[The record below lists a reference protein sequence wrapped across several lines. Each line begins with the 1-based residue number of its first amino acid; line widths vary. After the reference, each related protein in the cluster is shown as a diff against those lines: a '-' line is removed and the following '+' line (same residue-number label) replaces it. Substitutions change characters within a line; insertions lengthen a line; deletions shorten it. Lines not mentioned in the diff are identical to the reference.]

1 MMSRGLLL
9 RDVGSHTAEQMQ
21 ALPRGYTF
29 PVKIDTFGFDSIYHR
44 LKFDNYNPIISCGGS
59 FTMRTRA
66 LWIACATIAAS
77 SFTGVAVGA
86 DPSMAK
92 HAVDD
97 DDVAGLSEIVVT
109 ATRRPTYL
117 QETPIAITAF
127 TSGEIDRQHIED
139 LTNLA
144 IVAPSLVFTALSR
157 QEAYPSIRGTT
168 VGNDAPGSDLG
179 VSIFIDDV
187 PTTGVGDND
196 PNLFDLQSIEVLRG
210 PQGTL
215 FGRNVTCGALVI
227 HTS

>member
-1 MMSRGLLL
+1 MSRGLL
-9 RDVGSHTAEQMQ
+9 RHEVGSHTAKQTQ
-21 ALPRGYTF
+21 SFPRGYTF
-29 PVKIDTFGFDSIYHR
+29 PVKIDTFGFASIYQR
-44 LKFDNYNPIISCGGS
+44 RKFDNYNSIVSYGGS
-59 FTMRTRA
+59 FTMSKRT

-77 SFTGVAVGA
+77 SLSGVAVGA

-144 IVAPSLVFTALSR
+144 IVAPSLVFTALSPKR
-157 QEAYPSIRGTT
+157 LTLPFAAPRSAMMRPGRTWVFRSSSTTFPQLALATTIRICSIYRASKCC
-168 VGNDAPGSDLG
+168 VGRREHCSD
-179 VSIFIDDV
+179 
-187 PTTGVGDND
+187 
-196 PNLFDLQSIEVLRG
+196 EM
-210 PQGTL
+210 
-215 FGRNVTCGALVI
+215 
-227 HTS
+227 

>member
-1 MMSRGLLL
+1 MR
-9 RDVGSHTAEQMQ
+9 RE
-21 ALPRGYTF
+21 
-29 PVKIDTFGFDSIYHR
+29 
-44 LKFDNYNPIISCGGS
+44 
-59 FTMRTRA
+59 FTMRKRA

-77 SFTGVAVGA
+77 SLSGVAVGA

-92 HAVDD
+92 HPVDD
-97 DDVAGLSEIVVT
+97 DDVMGLTEIVVT

-127 TSGEIDRQHIED
+127 TSGEIDRQHIEE

-179 VSIFIDDV
+179 VSLFIDDV
-187 PTTGVGDND
+187 PTTGVCDND
-196 PNLFDLQSIEVLRG
+196 LNLFDLQSIEVLRG

-215 FGRNVTCGALVI
+215 FGRNVTGGAIVV
-227 HTS
+227 HTLPPQFNPHEKA

>member
-1 MMSRGLLL
+1 MSR
-9 RDVGSHTAEQMQ
+9 
-21 ALPRGYTF
+21 
-29 PVKIDTFGFDSIYHR
+29 
-44 LKFDNYNPIISCGGS
+44 
-59 FTMRTRA
+59 RA
-66 LWIACATIAAS
+66 LLMACATMTAS
-77 SFTGVAVGA
+77 SIGGVAVGA
-86 DPSMAK
+86 EPSMAK
-92 HAVDD
+92 HPVDD
-97 DDVAGLSEIVVT
+97 DDVAGLAEIVVT

-117 QETPIAITAF
+117 EETPIAITAF
-127 TSGEIDRQHIED
+127 IGADIDRQHVED

-196 PNLFDLQSIEVLRG
+196 PNLFDLQSIQLLRG
-210 PQGTL
+210 PQRTL
-215 FGRNVTCGALVI
+215 SGPNLTCGALVI